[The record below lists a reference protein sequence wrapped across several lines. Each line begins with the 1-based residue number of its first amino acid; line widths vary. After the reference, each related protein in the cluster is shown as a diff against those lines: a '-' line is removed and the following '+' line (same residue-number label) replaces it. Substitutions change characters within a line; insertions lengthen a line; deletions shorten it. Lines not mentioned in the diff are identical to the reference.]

1 MANNIVV
8 VTGGSGYIASWVC
21 HYLIQSGFHV
31 RATCRSI
38 SDEKT
43 SHLSRMG
50 VEVVGGCDL
59 LEDGSFDEVSLPFPH
74 FYFHLGVERDVER

>member
-1 MANNIVV
+1 MASPVVV

-21 HYLIQSGFHV
+21 HTLIQSGFHV
-31 RATCRSI
+31 RATSRSI
-38 SDEKT
+38 SEERT

-59 LEDGSFDEVSLPFPH
+59 LEEGSFDEV
-74 FYFHLGVERDVER
+74 